1 LYFRISSF
9 NVWLKDSETVILE
22 WTWNSFAKPLKLLI
36 IENNNSLPIIYLNI
50 TQNYFLLDKLKSS
63 TNYSLCLQNTN
74 DQLLC
79 RNITTKNQQF
89 ISIES
94 SSSSSSVIMN
104 IEYLIIGISFG
115 IVMIFIILCL
125 LIVHLIKHREKYSH
139 SSKTTTLESY
149 YQTTGSDTTQI
160 AICNNS
166 IEERSINSLHHHQST
181 PIICYCQLPSTSY
194 SHEQQSYHFYH
205 EIPLYKSPIII

>member
-1 LYFRISSF
+1 MYFRISSF
-9 NVWLKDSETVILE
+9 NVWLKDSETAILE
-22 WTWNSFAKPLKLLI
+22 WTWNSISKPLKLLV
-36 IENNNSLPIIYLNI
+36 IENKNPLLIFDLNL

-63 TNYSLCLQNTN
+63 TNYSLCLQNIN
-74 DQLLC
+74 EQNLC
-79 RNITTKNQQF
+79 RNITTKNSQF

-94 SSSSSSVIMN
+94 SSSSSPVIIH

-115 IVMIFIILCL
+115 IIMILIILCL
-125 LIVHLIKHREKYSH
+125 LIVHLIKQREKYSH

-149 YQTTGSDTTQI
+149 YQTSGSDTTQI

-181 PIICYCQLPSTSY
+181 PIICYCQLPSTY

-205 EIPLYKSPIII
+205 EIPLYQTPIII